1 MELWEKFP
9 DLVVSCFLMFWKP
22 KTKEN
27 KIQMRN
33 YKTFNLALGWLTFLI
48 SGLVYLLTIEPT
60 TSFWDTGEFISASY
74 KLLVGHP
81 PGAPFFLLMGRFFTL
96 FAPDETSVAAM
107 VNSMSAL
114 ASAMTIAFLFWTITH
129 LARKIFVDNH
139 GKPGSWRYWAVL
151 GSGLVGALSYTF
163 SDTFWFSAVEGEV
176 YAMSSLF
183 TAAVFWAILKWE
195 NVAHMPHSNRWLIL
209 IAYLMG
215 LSIGVHLLNL
225 LAIPAIVMV
234 YYFKKFEITQNNTL
248 KALGV
253 SVVLLLFI
261 LYGIIPGIP
270 KIAGAFEL
278 AFVNGM
284 GLPFNSGLLVYGIL
298 LIGGLV
304 YGIYYSYQYKKV
316 VLNTALTAITV
327 IILGYSSFAMIVIRS
342 AADPTMDQNSP
353 NNVFSLI
360 SYLNREQYGN
370 RPLFVGEYYNSEI
383 DRQASEDKEGAP
395 IRIQKDGKYEIVQY
409 RPEYVFTD
417 NTKTIFPRM
426 YSRQAGHIS
435 EYKKWAGIEGRPV
448 RVMDSNGEPKTIQ
461 LPTFGENLKFFF
473 NYQIRHM
480 YWRYFMWNF
489 TGRQNDIQS
498 HGEMHHGNWISGI
511 PFIDN
516 AMYGDQSKLPDYLK
530 ENPAR
535 NTYYFLPFLLGLLGL
550 LFQYSSGRQ
559 GKQSFWIV
567 MLLFFLTGLAIVLY
581 LNQTPLQP
589 RERDY
594 AFAGSFY
601 AFSIWIGL
609 GVLALVEGLRQLMGG
624 KGAAI
629 VSTLVALGVVPGI
642 LASEN
647 WDDHDRSHRTIARD
661 LAINYLNTIDED
673 GIIFTNGDN
682 DTFPLWYVQE
692 VEGVRTDVRVC
703 NLSYLQTDWYIDQMK
718 RKAYESDPLPIS
730 MKHDQY
736 VVGSRDM
743 VSVINR
749 TEGASDLEEAMV
761 FLKSDNKRTKR
772 VPGYRGEIEY
782 LPSNSFS
789 LPADSLKIMQK
800 GYVSEQYAHLIDSSM
815 YINLGSRNYILK
827 NEMIVLDMLATNNWE
842 RPIFYAVTVGS
853 DNYVGLEDY
862 FQLEG
867 FGYRIVPIKGG
878 EDEGMGLTGRVD
890 TEKAYRNFMEV
901 YNLDNFK
908 DPRVYLDEN
917 HQRMA
922 INIRNNMGRL
932 ATALLDEGKT
942 EKALNVLDKA
952 MDVLPADRV
961 PHNYFSIFLAEGYYR
976 AGKMEKGDEIITG
989 LAGLNFQELDY
1000 FLSLPPGKRSTVM
1013 TDVRRNMGIYGE
1025 IVRIAER
1032 YKRDE
1037 MLESLEQKYNSSLQ
1051 KMGFFE

>member
-1 MELWEKFP
+1 M
-9 DLVVSCFLMFWKP
+9 VVSCFMMFWKP
-22 KTKEN
+22 KSKEN
-27 KIQMRN
+27 KIPMKH
-33 YKTFNLALGWLTFLI
+33 YKKFNLALGWLTFLI

-60 TSFWDTGEFISASY
+60 TSFWDCGEFISASY

-81 PGAPFFLLMGRFFTL
+81 PGAPFFMLVGRFFTL
-96 FAPDETSVAAM
+96 FAPDETYVAAM

-129 LARKIFVDNH
+129 LARKIFVDNQES
-139 GKPGSWRYWAVL
+139 PETWRYWAVL
-151 GSGLVGALSYTF
+151 GSGLVGALAYTF
-163 SDTFWFSAVEGEV
+163 TDTFWFSAVEGEV

-195 NVAHMPHSNRWLIL
+195 NVAHLPHSNRWLIL

-234 YYFKKFEITQNNTL
+234 YYFRKFEITRNNTL
-248 KALGV
+248 RALGI
-253 SVVLLLFI
+253 SAVVLLFI

-270 KIAGAFEL
+270 KIAGSFEL

-284 GLPFNSGLLVYGIL
+284 GMPFNSGLLVYGIL
-298 LIGGLV
+298 LVGGLI
-304 YGIYYSYQYKKV
+304 YGIYYSYKHKKV
-316 VLNTALTAITV
+316 VLNTALTAIAV
-327 IILGYSSFAMIVIRS
+327 IIMGYSSFAMIVIRS

-360 SYLNREQYGN
+360 SYLNREQYGD

-383 DRQASEDKEGAP
+383 DRQASQEKEGSP
-395 IRIQKDGKYEIVQY
+395 VRIQKDGKYEIVQH

-417 NTKTIFPRM
+417 NTTTFFPRM
-426 YSRQAGHIS
+426 YSRQPNHIS
-435 EYKKWAGIEGRPV
+435 EYKKWANIDGRPV
-448 RVMDSNGEPKTIQ
+448 SVMDSNGEPKTIQ

-489 TGRQNDIQS
+489 VGRQNDIQS

-511 PFIDN
+511 PFIDH
-516 AMYGDQSKLPDYLK
+516 AMLGDQNKLPDHLK

-535 NTYYFLPFLLGLLGL
+535 NTYYFLPFLLGLIGL
-550 LFQYSSGRQ
+550 LFQYGAGRQ
-559 GKQSFWIV
+559 GKQGFWIV

-601 AFSIWIGL
+601 AYSIWIGL
-609 GVLALVEGLRQLMGG
+609 GVLALVDGLRKIIGG
-624 KGAAI
+624 KGSVIA
-629 VSTLVALGVVPGI
+629 STAVALGLVPGI
-642 LASEN
+642 LAAEN

-673 GIIFTNGDN
+673 GIIYTNGDN

-718 RKAYESDPLPIS
+718 RKAYESDPLPIA
-730 MKHDQY
+730 MEHDEY
-736 VVGSRDM
+736 VTGTRDM
-743 VSVINR
+743 VYVINR
-749 TEGASDLEEAMV
+749 TEGATNLKEAMK
-761 FLKSDNKRTKR
+761 FLRSENERTKR
-772 VPGYRGEIEY
+772 VPGYSGRIEY
-782 LPSNSFS
+782 LPSDSFV
-789 LPADSLKIMQK
+789 LEADSLKLLQK
-800 GYVSEQYAHLIDSSM
+800 GFVSEEYAHMIDSVM
-815 YINLGSRNYILK
+815 QFDLENRDYILK
-827 NEMIVLDMLATNNWE
+827 NEMIVLDMLAHNDWE

-878 EDEGMGLTGRVD
+878 AEKEMGYTGRVD

-901 YNLDNFK
+901 YNLENFK

-932 ATALLDEGKT
+932 ATALLDENKP
-942 EKALNVLDKA
+942 EKALEVLDRA
-952 MDVLPADRV
+952 MELLPAERV
-961 PHNYFSIFLAEGYYR
+961 PHNYFSIFMAESYYR
-976 AGKMEKGDEIITG
+976 ADNMEKGDEILTD
-989 LAGLNFQELDY
+989 LAGLNFQELDF
-1000 FLSLPPGKRSTVM
+1000 FLSLSPRKRSAAM
-1013 TDVRRNMGIYGE
+1013 SDIRRNMAIYGE
-1025 IVRIAER
+1025 IVRTAESFER
-1032 YKRDE
+1032 EE
-1037 MLESLEQKYNSSLQ
+1037 MLNEMEQKYSSSLQ
-1051 KMGFFE
+1051 KMGVFE

>member
-1 MELWEKFP
+1 
-9 DLVVSCFLMFWKP
+9 
-22 KTKEN
+22 
-27 KIQMRN
+27 MRQ
-33 YKTFNLALGWLTFLI
+33 YKKFNLALGWLTFLI
-48 SGLVYLLTIEPT
+48 SATVYLLTIEPT
-60 TSFWDTGEFISASY
+60 TSFWDCGEFIAASY

-81 PGAPFFLLMGRFFTL
+81 PGAPFFMLLGRFFSL
-96 FAPDETSVAAM
+96 FAPDETYVAAM
-107 VNSMSAL
+107 INSMSAL
-114 ASAMTIAFLFWTITH
+114 SSAMTIAFLFWTITH
-129 LARKIFVDNH
+129 LARKIFVDNQES
-139 GKPGSWRYWAVL
+139 PEDWRYWAVL
-151 GSGLVGALSYTF
+151 GSGLVGALAYTF
-163 SDTFWFSAVEGEV
+163 TDTFWFSAVEGEV

-195 NVAHMPHSNRWLIL
+195 NVAHLPHSNRWLIL

-234 YYFKKFEITQNNTL
+234 YYFKKFEITRNNTL
-248 KALGV
+248 RALGI
-253 SVVLLLFI
+253 SAVLLLFI
-261 LYGIIPGIP
+261 LYGIIPGVP

-298 LIGGLV
+298 LIGGLIF
-304 YGIYYSYQYKKV
+304 GIYYSYQHKKV

-327 IILGYSSFAMIVIRS
+327 IIFGYSSFAMIVIRS
-342 AADPTMDQNSP
+342 AAEPTMDQNSP

-360 SYLNREQYGN
+360 SYLNREQYGD
-370 RPLFVGEYYNSEI
+370 RPLFTGEYYNSEI
-383 DRQASEDKEGAP
+383 DRQASQAKEGSP
-395 IRIQKDGKYEIVQY
+395 VRIKKDGKYEIVQY
-409 RPEYVFTD
+409 RPEYVFNP
-417 NTKTIFPRM
+417 NTTTFFPRM
-426 YSRQAGHIS
+426 YSRQQNHIS
-435 EYKKWAGIEGRPV
+435 EYKKWANIEGRPV
-448 RVMDSNGEPKTIQ
+448 TVRDSNGEPKTIQ
-461 LPTFGENLKFFF
+461 LPTFGENLTFFF

-489 TGRQNDIQS
+489 SGRQNDIQS
-498 HGEMHHGNWISGI
+498 HGELHHGNWISGI

-516 AMYGDQSKLPDYLK
+516 TMLGDQSKLPDHLK
-530 ENPAR
+530 NNPAR
-535 NTYYFLPFLLGLLGL
+535 NAYYFLPLLLGLIGL
-550 LFQYSSGRQ
+550 LFQYGSGRQ
-559 GKQSFWIV
+559 GKQGFWIV

-609 GVLALVEGLRQLMGG
+609 GVLALVDGLRKVFGG
-624 KGAAI
+624 KNAAL
-629 VSTLVALGVVPGI
+629 VSTLVALGLVPGI
-642 LASEN
+642 LAAEN

-673 GIIFTNGDN
+673 GIIYTNGDN

-730 MKHDQY
+730 MSHDQY
-736 VVGSRDM
+736 VTGTRDM
-743 VSVINR
+743 VYLINR
-749 TEGASDLEEAMV
+749 TEGAPDLNEAMA
-761 FLKSDNKRTKR
+761 FLKSDNERTKR
-772 VPGYRGEIEY
+772 VPGYSAEIEY

-789 LPADSLKIMQK
+789 LPADSLKLLQK
-800 GYVSEQYAHLIDSSM
+800 DFVSEEYAHLIDSVM
-815 YINLGSRNYILK
+815 EINLGSRDYLLK
-827 NEMIVLDMLATNNWE
+827 NEMIVLDMLATNDWE

-853 DNYVGLEDY
+853 DNYVGLDKY

-867 FGYRIVPIKGG
+867 FGYRIVPIKANRQQ
-878 EDEGMGLTGRVD
+878 GLTGRVD
-890 TEKAYRNFMEV
+890 TEKAYHNFMEV
-901 YNLDNFK
+901 YNLENFK

-932 ATALLDEGKT
+932 ATALLDEDKT

-952 MDVLPADRV
+952 MEVLPSDKI
-961 PHNYFSIFLAEGYYR
+961 PHNYFSIFLAEGYYK
-976 AGKMEKGDEIITG
+976 AGAFEKGDEILKG
-989 LAGLNFQELDY
+989 FAEVNFQELDY
-1000 FLSLPPGKRSTVM
+1000 FLSLSPRKRNRVM
-1013 TDVRRNMGIYGE
+1013 NDIRRNMAIYGE
-1025 IVRIAER
+1025 IVRTAESFER
-1032 YKRDE
+1032 EEILKGLD
-1037 MLESLEQKYNSSLQ
+1037 QKYNSSLQ